1 MASVAM
7 KPKRAMAI
15 RLDNARRPLPSATRR
30 RLRFPVW
37 LTGVAAASLLL
48 PGRAVLFYS
57 TADPNYNT
65 SATGTIAETA
75 WNYQG
80 LWGSFMG
87 TVISPRHFITA
98 KHVGGSVGDSFTF
111 GGVPF
116 TTVASYDAPSGVD
129 LRIWEVSGTLPTWA
143 PLYSSTDELG
153 KNLIVI
159 GRGTQRGSEVSV
171 SGLLPPEDPLR
182 GWTQGTADGVTRW
195 GENVVSDTP
204 TINGADY
211 LAAEFNR
218 NAGANEAH
226 LTVGDS
232 GGAVFIQDPV
242 DSLWKLA
249 GINWAVDG
257 LWSYDGTPGSGFRA
271 AIFDAGGLY
280 QGSDSAGWTYIQNQV
295 ADIPSRFYATRISS
309 YDDWILTVIP
319 EPTHSGVAMVA
330 AGFLAAGWLR
340 RRMARKG
347 GL

>member
-1 MASVAM
+1 MNSAQTKTLVGDRHASC
-7 KPKRAMAI
+7 PEG
-15 RLDNARRPLPSATRR
+15 RRSGRVLT
-30 RLRFPVW
+30 W
-37 LTGVAAASLLL
+37 LTGAVAGLILH
-48 PGRAVLFYS
+48 PVHAVLFYS

-75 WNYQG
+75 WGYQG

-87 TVISPRHFITA
+87 TAISPRHFITA
-98 KHVGGSVGDSFTF
+98 KHVGGSVGNTFTF
-111 GGVPF
+111 HSVGY
-116 TTVASYDAPSGVD
+116 TTVASYDAPAGVD

-143 PLYSSTDELG
+143 PLYTSTDELG
-153 KNLIVI
+153 KSLIVI
-159 GRGTQRGSEVSV
+159 GRGTQRGAEVLV
-171 SGLLPPEDPLR
+171 SGASPTDLR
-182 GWTQGTADGVTRW
+182 GWLQGTADHVVRW

-218 NAGANEAH
+218 GAGPNEAH

-257 LWSYDGTPGSGFRA
+257 LWSKSGGSDTGFRA

-280 QGSDSAGWTYIQNQV
+280 VGSQNNWTYNPDLPV
-295 ADIPSRFYATRISS
+295 DIPSHFYATRISS
-309 YDDWILTVIP
+309 YQNWILTVIP
-319 EPTHSGVAMVA
+319 EPAHYGWA
-330 AGFLAAGWLR
+330 AGGAALLALGFR
-340 RRMARKG
+340 RRTGRPRPR
-347 GL
+347 